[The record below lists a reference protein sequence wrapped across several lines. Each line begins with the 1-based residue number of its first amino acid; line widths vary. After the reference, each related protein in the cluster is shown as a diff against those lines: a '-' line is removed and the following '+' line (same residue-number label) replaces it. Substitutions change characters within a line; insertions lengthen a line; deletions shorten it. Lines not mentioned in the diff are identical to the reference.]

1 MSVYAVIQSGGRQLK
16 VEPGAVVSVDHLAAP
31 AGDPIV
37 FDHVLFVAGDDG
49 RFTAGSPVVE
59 GARVVGVVDGDS
71 QGPKI
76 RVLRKKR
83 RKGMRRTTGHRAK
96 LTRVRITGIE
106 TGESHG
112 A

>member
-1 MSVYAVIQSGGRQLK
+1 MYAVIQSGGRQLK
-16 VEPGAVVSVDHLAAP
+16 VEPGAVVSVDHLGSP

-37 FDHVLFVAGDDG
+37 FDHVLFVAGEDG
-49 RFTAGSPVVE
+49 QFTAGTPLVD
-59 GARVVGVVDGDS
+59 GARVVGVVDGAS

-76 RVLRKKR
+76 RVMRKKR
-83 RKGMRRTTGHRAK
+83 RKGMRRTIGHRAK

>member
-1 MSVYAVIQSGGRQLK
+1 MYAVIQAGGRQIR
-16 VEPGAVVSVDHLAAP
+16 VEPGAVVAVDRLAAP
-31 AGDPIV
+31 AGDAVV
-37 FDHVLFVAGDDG
+37 FDRVLFVAADG
-49 RFTAGSPVVE
+49 GQFTTGAPLVD
-59 GARVVGVVDGDS
+59 GARVVGVVDGAG

-83 RKGMRRTTGHRAK
+83 RKAMRRTIGHRAK

>member
-1 MSVYAVIQSGGRQLK
+1 MYAVIQSGGRQLK
-16 VEPGAVVSVDHLAAP
+16 VEPGAVVSVDNLAAP

-37 FDHVLFVAGDDG
+37 FDHVLFVADGDG
-49 RFTAGSPVVE
+49 KFTAGSPRVD
-59 GARVVGVVDGDS
+59 GARVVGVVDGAG

-76 RVLRKKR
+76 RVVRKKR
-83 RKGMRRTTGHRAK
+83 RKGMRRTIGHRAK

-106 TGESHG
+106 TDNPHG

>member
-1 MSVYAVIQSGGRQLK
+1 MYAVIQTGGRQLK
-16 VEPGAVVSVDHLAAP
+16 VEPGAVVSVDRLAVP
-31 AGDPIV
+31 AGDAVV
-37 FDHVLFVAGDDG
+37 FDQVLFVAAEGGQFASGTPLVD
-49 RFTAGSPVVE
+49 
-59 GARVVGVVDGDS
+59 GARVVGVVDGAG

-83 RKGMRRTTGHRAK
+83 RKAMRRTIGHRAK

-106 TGESHG
+106 TGESDG

>member
-1 MSVYAVIQSGGRQLK
+1 MYAVIQSGGRQLK

-37 FDHVLFVAGDDG
+37 FDHVLFVAEDDG
-49 RFTAGSPVVE
+49 RFTAGSPLVD
-59 GARVVGVVDGDS
+59 GARVVGVVDGAS

-76 RVLRKKR
+76 RVMRK
-83 RKGMRRTTGHRAK
+83 KGMRRTTGHRAK

-106 TGESHG
+106 TGDSHG

>member
-1 MSVYAVIQSGGRQLK
+1 MYAVIQTGGRQLK
-16 VEPGAVVSVDHLAAP
+16 VEPGAVVSVDRLAVP
-31 AGDPIV
+31 AGDAVV
-37 FDHVLFVAGDDG
+37 FDQVLFVAAEGG
-49 RFTAGSPVVE
+49 QFTSGTPLVD
-59 GARVVGVVDGDS
+59 GARVVGVVDGAS

-83 RKGMRRTTGHRAK
+83 RKAMRRTIGHRTEF
-96 LTRVRITGIE
+96 TRVRITGIE

>member
-1 MSVYAVIQSGGRQLK
+1 MYAVIRSGGRQLR
-16 VEPGAVVSVDHLAAP
+16 VEPGAVVAVDHLAAP
-31 AGDPIV
+31 AGDPVV
-37 FDHVLFVAGDDG
+37 FDDVLFVAGDDG
-49 RFTAGSPVVE
+49 RFTAGAPTVD

-71 QGPKI
+71 QGPKV
-76 RVLRKKR
+76 RVLKKKR

>member
-1 MSVYAVIQSGGRQLK
+1 MAAEAGD
-16 VEPGAVVSVDHLAAP
+16 AVV
-31 AGDPIV
+31 
-37 FDHVLFVAGDDG
+37 FDQVLFVSTDG
-49 RFTAGSPVVE
+49 EQFTSGTPLVD
-59 GARVVGVVDGDS
+59 GARVTGVVDGAS
-71 QGPKI
+71 QGPKV

-83 RKGMRRTTGHRAK
+83 RKAMRRTIGHRAQ